1 MKINIEDKKLMKCL
15 IPCWKGLVS
24 QKKKKML
31 KRRET
36 LSSFLI
42 VVINELKCIGVYIG
56 LNTFIN
62 NFHIHW
68 WVNDFFIMEDEELF
82 IHLMD

>member
-1 MKINIEDKKLMKCL
+1 MEDNELMKCL
-15 IPCWKGLVS
+15 ILYWKG
-24 QKKKKML
+24 
-31 KRRET
+31 ET
-36 LSSFLI
+36 LSFLLI
-42 VVINELKCIGVYIG
+42 VVITVQNKKEKFVVINVLKCIGAYVG

-68 WVNDFFIMEDEELF
+68 WVNDFFIMKDEELF